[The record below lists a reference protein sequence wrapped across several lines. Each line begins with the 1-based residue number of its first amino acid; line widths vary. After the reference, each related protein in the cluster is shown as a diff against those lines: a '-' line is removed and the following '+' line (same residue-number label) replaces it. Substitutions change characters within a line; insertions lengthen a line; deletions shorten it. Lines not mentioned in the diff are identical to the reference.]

1 ELEHLTEDDS
11 ISCDMI
17 KIYFIQSSNPP
28 CQLGSLIHNLIPAA
42 FASAT
47 SQAIS
52 EVISEVP
59 CTDEQIFT
67 LLEKQRQLDA
77 TLEYKES
84 AEAGEL
90 TETENKAE
98 EQEEN
103 AGNQAQTE
111 EQQ

>member
-1 ELEHLTEDDS
+1 
-11 ISCDMI
+11 M
-17 KIYFIQSSNPP
+17 
-28 CQLGSLIHNLIPAA
+28 
-42 FASAT
+42 
-47 SQAIS
+47 
-52 EVISEVP
+52 ISEVP

>member
-1 ELEHLTEDDS
+1 
-11 ISCDMI
+11 MI

-28 CQLGSLIHNLIPAA
+28 CQLGSLNNNLIPAA

-77 TLEYKES
+77 TLDYIES
-84 AEAGEL
+84 PEAGEL

>member
-1 ELEHLTEDDS
+1 
-11 ISCDMI
+11 MI

-59 CTDEQIFT
+59 CTDEHIFA
-67 LLEKQRQLDA
+67 LLEKQRHLDA
-77 TLEYKES
+77 ALEYKES
-84 AEAGEL
+84 AEGGE
-90 TETENKAE
+90 TIETENKAE

-103 AGNQAQTE
+103 AGNQAKTE